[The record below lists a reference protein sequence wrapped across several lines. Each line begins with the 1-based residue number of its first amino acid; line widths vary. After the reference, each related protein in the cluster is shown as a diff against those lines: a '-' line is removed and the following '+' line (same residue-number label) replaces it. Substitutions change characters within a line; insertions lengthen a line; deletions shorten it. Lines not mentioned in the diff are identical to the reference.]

1 VTGQVLRFMLFA
13 FLAVTMFWLVAL
25 LYGAR
30 FIAKRLGRRRKVV
43 IAELH
48 NRRLRLHAVISELMA
63 KANELDQH
71 RQYVVLPAN
80 DQTSHKIAA
89 VCQDLVVLSTSLPM
103 IDNLLKEGNIKHGR
117 RDILI
122 AINSAVHLN
131 RHLDGVSQQLRIATE
146 AQSLSLESQAN
157 RDIAKRESTSDS

>member
-1 VTGQVLRFMLFA
+1 MLIA
-13 FLAVTMFWLVAL
+13 FLVVTMFWLFVL

-30 FIAKRLGRRRKVV
+30 FVADRFGRRRKVIV
-43 IAELH
+43 AELH

-71 RQYVVLPAN
+71 RQYVVLPAS
-80 DQTSHKIAA
+80 DQSGHRLAA
-89 VCQDLVVLSTSLPM
+89 VCQDLVVLNESLPM
-103 IDNLLKEGNIKHGR
+103 IEHLLKEGNIKHGR

-146 AQSLSLESQAN
+146 AQTLSLESQTN
-157 RDIAKRESTSDS
+157 RNRESTSDS

>member
-1 VTGQVLRFMLFA
+1 MLIA
-13 FLAVTMFWLVAL
+13 LLAVTMFWLFAL
-25 LYGAR
+25 WFGAR
-30 FIAKRLGRRRKVV
+30 FIAKRLGRRRKVI

-80 DQTSHKIAA
+80 DQTSHRLAA
-89 VCQDLVVLSTSLPM
+89 VCQDLVVLSESLTM
-103 IDNLLKEGNIKHGR
+103 IENLLKEGNIKHGR

-122 AINSAVHLN
+122 AVNSAVHLN

-157 RDIAKRESTSDS
+157 RDLFKRESTSDS

>member
-1 VTGQVLRFMLFA
+1 MTGQVLRFMLIA
-13 FLAVTMFWLVAL
+13 FLAVTMFWLVVL

-30 FIAKRLGRRRKVV
+30 YISERFGRRRKVV

-48 NRRLRLHAVISELMA
+48 NRRLRLHAVLSELMA

-71 RQYVVLPAN
+71 RKYVVLPAN
-80 DQTSHKIAA
+80 DQSSHRLAA
-89 VCQDLVVLSTSLPM
+89 VCQDLVVLSESLPM
-103 IDNLLKEGNIKHGR
+103 IEQLLKEGNIKHGR

-122 AINSAVHLN
+122 AINSAAHLS
-131 RHLDGVSQQLRIATE
+131 RHLEGVSQQLRIATD

-157 RDIAKRESTSDS
+157 QKRELTSDS